1 MKYNVP
7 ESTDAENMFVCFAG
21 FPMLWTLFK
30 FMNASQGGK
39 KITQKKGEKSV
50 SCNSSTAVN
59 AKESI
64 ALAVEVALF
73 NPLFISAENKQVDS
87 WVRPA

>member
-21 FPMLWTLFK
+21 FQMLWTLFK

-39 KITQKKGEKSV
+39 KIMQKKKGEK
-50 SCNSSTAVN
+50 
-59 AKESI
+59 KK
-64 ALAVEVALF
+64 
-73 NPLFISAENKQVDS
+73 ISFL
-87 WVRPA
+87 

>member
-1 MKYNVP
+1 
-7 ESTDAENMFVCFAG
+7 
-21 FPMLWTLFK
+21 MLWTLFK

-39 KITQKKGEKSV
+39 KIMQKKRGKKSAF
-50 SCNSSTAVN
+50 CNSSTAVN

-73 NPLFISAENKQVDS
+73 NPLFISAKNKQVDS
-87 WVRPA
+87 